1 MVSLKVAKDVYG
13 VVINKAKM
21 TIDQTKTKALRA
33 KIKEKDIGLIFG
45 THYIAEDIFK
55 EFEISFDSGVI

>member
-1 MVSLKVAKDVYG
+1 MESIKDG
-13 VVINKAKM
+13 I
-21 TIDQTKTKALRA
+21 KALRA
-33 KIKEKDIGLIFG
+33 VIREKDIGLIFG